1 MLCGRR
7 REGMGGSRVLW
18 EMKEGLCC
26 VGEERCHEILVF
38 CSSVGNGICDEYH
51 VIRHCMNLE
60 TVNTYEG
67 MCVLTHSGIPVRC
80 G

>member
-7 REGMGGSRVLW
+7 GEGMRGVTCAIW

-67 MCVLTHSGIPVRC
+67 TCAY
-80 G
+80 